1 MKTTVSLKRSIV
13 KDTVSSHGQEKGL
26 KETEKK
32 NSLSAGSER
41 QEHQAPR
48 HRLQVRRHRVDEPRV
63 QLVAEFVQHHVVRVA
78 VQLLEGEVRG
88 VLPVDLVDR
97 LLERR
102 PRPVGVLGVHLLVV
116 PERLDDEF

>member
-1 MKTTVSLKRSIV
+1 MLLPLVLQR
-13 KDTVSSHGQEKGL
+13 L
-26 KETEKK
+26 
-32 NSLSAGSER
+32 
-41 QEHQAPR
+41 EHQLLVRLLDLPR

-102 PRPVGVLGVHLLVV
+102 PRAVGVLGVHLLVV